1 MKIFILL
8 IFSGLFYGGLYGQ
21 VLGQDKEGFSSIVQ
35 PSASF
40 NLDFAEKVATLNFYQ
55 EHFKKE
61 DPNAIQIPYNSDE
74 LSRLKSESIEQYK
87 SMLTDSWKTQ
97 ESIFKKLGF
106 IYGIDLK
113 GSSSDGL
120 TQLINNEQ
128 LLTSSSISGLIG
140 LRWHKRSYIAGK
152 KLDEYVAKSYNYS
165 GQNSKKELDLIA
177 DIEKVINQ
185 LLEEKIIDKGKNE
198 DLLHFIGIKS
208 KEDKIESLKAKIS
221 SINTQSGFI
230 NQTKEMHDIE
240 ARIEIL
246 KKMLVQIPV
255 IQASINKYNASVN
268 TNEILNQQN
277 KADFKE
283 LRKDIHLFDTH
294 LKSEYIKPLN
304 LKIEYEDFKDLESAA
319 TWTNAKTTIEDALKA
334 SMYNLS
340 ELFEIK
346 EKKGTTY
353 SKESII
359 KVYEAYKSF
368 LENNNT
374 DMFADLQIAKG
385 NTYTIQRNLVYFKT
399 GFLASSFKYDLANS
413 STSIADRFESKNFQ
427 GYRLELGY
435 TRQFKRYNFLGL
447 NLAMN
452 RTSNAEDLTSTT
464 YKFETTDTS
473 VTPNITT
480 GTEFKALSGPFDTF
494 FKYGL
499 SFDYVW
505 LVPFHDSNAS
515 EDEIKKSNLLL
526 SINPYIRHNFYGNS
540 ETLKPNTSIGLGLY
554 SFNKKSG
561 SIAGGLF
568 VQADDLFNKN
578 REEAI
583 NFTKQISVGIVF
595 KVAIKSF
602 NPVDK

>member
-1 MKIFILL
+1 MKTHILL
-8 IFSGLFYGGLYGQ
+8 IFSVLFYGSLYAQ

-40 NLDFAEKVATLNFYQ
+40 NLDFTDKVVTLNFYQ

-74 LSRLKSESIEQYK
+74 LNRLKSENIEQYK
-87 SMLTDSWKTQ
+87 SMLIDSWKTQ
-97 ESIFKKLGF
+97 ESIFKKRGF
-106 IYGIDLK
+106 IYGVDLK
-113 GSSSDGL
+113 GRSSDGL
-120 TQLINNEQ
+120 TQLISNEQ

-140 LRWHKRSYIAGK
+140 LRWHKRSYIEGK
-152 KLDEYVAKSYNYS
+152 KLDEYVTKSYNYT

-177 DIEKVINQ
+177 DIEKVINH
-185 LLEEKIIDKGKNE
+185 LLEAKIIDKGKKD
-198 DLLHFIGIKS
+198 DLLHFMSMKS
-208 KEDKIESLKAKIS
+208 KEDKIESLNNKIS
-221 SINTQSGFI
+221 SIKTQSGFMD
-230 NQTKEMHDIE
+230 QAKEIHAIE
-240 ARIEIL
+240 ERIETL
-246 KKMLVQIPV
+246 KKMLAQIPV
-255 IQASINKYNASVN
+255 IQAAITKYNATVN
-268 TNEILNQQN
+268 INDILNQQN
-277 KADFKE
+277 KVDSKE
-283 LRKDIHLFDTH
+283 LRTNIDLFDAY
-294 LKSEYIKPLN
+294 LKSEHIKPLN

-340 ELFEIK
+340 ELSEIK
-346 EKKGTTY
+346 EKGTTY
-353 SKESII
+353 SKESIMNA
-359 KVYEAYKSF
+359 YEAYKSF

-385 NTYTIQRNLVYFKT
+385 NTYTILRNLMYFKA
-399 GFLASSFKYDLANS
+399 GFLGSSFKYDLANS
-413 STSIADRFESKNFQ
+413 STAIADRFESKNFQ

-494 FKYGL
+494 FKYTL
-499 SFDYVW
+499 SFDYVR
-505 LVPFHDSNAS
+505 LVPFYDSNAS
-515 EDEIKKSNLLL
+515 EEEMKKSRLLL
-526 SINPYIRHNFYGNS
+526 SINPYIRHNFYSNS
-540 ETLKPNTSIGLGLY
+540 ETLKPNTSIGLGFY

-561 SIAGGLF
+561 TIAGGLF

-578 REEAI
+578 REGAI

-602 NPVDK
+602 NPVDE

>member
-1 MKIFILL
+1 MKIYILL
-8 IFSGLFYGGLYGQ
+8 IFSVLFYSGLYGQ
-21 VLGQDKEGFSSIVQ
+21 VLGQDKEGFSSIIQ

-40 NLDFAEKVATLNFYQ
+40 NLDLTDKVATLNFYQ
-55 EHFKKE
+55 EHFKRE

-87 SMLTDSWKTQ
+87 AMLTDSWKTQ

-140 LRWHKRSYIAGK
+140 LRWHKRSYIVGK
-152 KLDEYVAKSYNYS
+152 KMNEYVTKSYNFTS
-165 GQNSKKELDLIA
+165 QTSKKELDLIA

-185 LLEEKIIDKGKNE
+185 LLEEKIIDKGKKE

-208 KEDKIESLKAKIS
+208 KENKIESLNNKIS
-221 SINTQSGFI
+221 SISTQSGFI
-230 NQTKEMHDIE
+230 DHTKEMHAIE
-240 ARIEIL
+240 ERIETL
-246 KKMLVQIPV
+246 KKMLAQIPV
-255 IQASINKYNASVN
+255 IQASINKYNATVN
-268 TNEILNQQN
+268 ISDILNQQN
-277 KADFKE
+277 KVDFKK
-283 LRKDIHLFDTH
+283 LRENIDLFDSYF
-294 LKSEYIKPLN
+294 KSEHVKPLN
-304 LKIEYEDFKDLESAA
+304 LKIEYEDFKDLESAT
-319 TWTNAKTTIEDALKA
+319 TWTNARTTIEDALKA

-340 ELFEIK
+340 ELSEIK
-346 EKKGTTY
+346 EKRATY
-353 SKESII
+353 SKDLII
-359 KVYEAYKSF
+359 KPYEAYRSF

-399 GFLASSFKYDLANS
+399 GFLGSSFKYDLANS
-413 STSIADRFESKNFQ
+413 STSIADRFENKNFQ

-452 RTSNAEDLTSTT
+452 RTSNAKDLTSTT

-494 FKYGL
+494 FKYGF
-499 SFDYVW
+499 SFDYVR
-505 LVPFHDSNAS
+505 LVSFHDSNAS
-515 EDEIKKSNLLL
+515 EEEIKKSKLLL
-526 SINPYIRHNFYGNS
+526 SINPYIRHNFYSNS
-540 ETLKPNTSIGLGLY
+540 ETLKSNTSIGFGLY
-554 SFNKKSG
+554 SFNKESG

-602 NPVDK
+602 DPAAK